1 MTVDELAL
9 AKWLCSVEPT
19 FAHAFGLIQIESS
32 IDKVLLEHCIEF
44 SSSAQ
49 DSARA
54 ALLYFALKRTIN
66 QIFQLMWDSD
76 ELVRQNPQKSVEWLR
91 NICDNVHVVTQCL
104 QSQFARQYDIEMP
117 NMRNMNMLLQAL
129 SKLRYDIDLIESEV
143 SEQIKMYSNLYVV
156 NKQGIVIAGDF
167 TMTHNEDKSVTTKTT
182 INAPQSSIGFV
193 QSGSGTVSNFS
204 QNIGQNIDEITTLI
218 RSLREMAQEF
228 PEAEREEVLM
238 DLDGLQEDIS
248 KPEKQKP
255 ERIRIRLGRLL
266 VTAGTI
272 GTIASVAVG
281 AADFSNNV
289 LELAEKLGFPIE
301 LSQPQPIQQ
310 LPPSAPNQPSKR
322 SNP

>member
-1 MTVDELAL
+1 
-9 AKWLCSVEPT
+9 
-19 FAHAFGLIQIESS
+19 
-32 IDKVLLEHCIEF
+32 
-44 SSSAQ
+44 
-49 DSARA
+49 
-54 ALLYFALKRTIN
+54 
-66 QIFQLMWDSD
+66 
-76 ELVRQNPQKSVEWLR
+76 
-91 NICDNVHVVTQCL
+91 
-104 QSQFARQYDIEMP
+104 
-117 NMRNMNMLLQAL
+117 
-129 SKLRYDIDLIESEV
+129 
-143 SEQIKMYSNLYVV
+143 MYSNLYVV